1 MTITISVIVVF
12 TVFFQVLRGGE
23 EVLFDGRDGAVGVL
37 FDVRRGRGTALLLLL
52 LRLLLLL
59 QVAILPPLKANQEP
73 VDLQDDVSRLAGE
86 SPS

>member
-1 MTITISVIVVF
+1 M
-12 TVFFQVLRGGE
+12 LRGGE
-23 EVLFDGRDGAVGVL
+23 EVLFDGRDGAVGVVL
-37 FDVRRGRGTALLLLL
+37 DACPGRGMALLLL

-59 QVAILPPLKANQEP
+59 KVAILPPLEANQEP

>member
-1 MTITISVIVVF
+1 M
-12 TVFFQVLRGGE
+12 LRGGE
-23 EVLFDGRDGAVGVL
+23 EVLFDGRDGAVGVVL
-37 FDVRRGRGTALLLLL
+37 DACPGRGMALLLLL

-59 QVAILPPLKANQEP
+59 KVAILPPLEANQEP